1 MGCPMCHRAALLL
14 STLTVFLAA
23 APCASLAGSSDITY
37 EKAGDHWYKEADR
50 GYFRI
55 FSTGEESA
63 IALHTDPS
71 PESTVVKRVQRGDI
85 VVSSGISHWGG
96 AISWRQIT
104 SGLNDGWIPEHNLA
118 RAMPRLLGSSTIPAA
133 GTCTGHAP
141 VWTATWTEKT
151 VHVSLFPGRTDLG
164 IAAVLATPEQR
175 ASMLTASAS
184 GMSVDLIVT
193 SEACALVQ
201 GQSAAGTRGA
211 LIVTDP
217 SGKRLLSGC
226 CQAEPEAFSK

>member
-1 MGCPMCHRAALLL
+1 MCHRAALLL
-14 STLTVFLAA
+14 STLAFFLAA
-23 APCASLAGSSDITY
+23 APCPSLAGGTGDVTY

-55 FSTGEESA
+55 FSTGEEST

-85 VVSSGISHWGG
+85 VVSGGISHWGG
-96 AISWRQIT
+96 AVSWRKIT
-104 SGLNDGWIPEHNLA
+104 SGLDDGWIPEHNLA

-141 VWTATWTEKT
+141 VWKTTWTEKL
-151 VHVSLFPGRTDLG
+151 VHISLFPGRTDLG
-164 IAAVLATPEQR
+164 IVAVLATPEQR
-175 ASMLTASAS
+175 ASMLTASTS

-193 SEACALVQ
+193 SEACALV
-201 GQSAAGTRGA
+201 
-211 LIVTDP
+211 
-217 SGKRLLSGC
+217 
-226 CQAEPEAFSK
+226 